1 MPQTPLGGDGALES
15 RLYIDGAFADARDGA
30 TFPTLDPATNET
42 IAEVSAG
49 GPADVDRAVTAA
61 RRAFDEGPWP
71 RMTAAQRAKVLRR
84 LGDLLIDHREDL
96 ARLESRDAG
105 KPFRETADRDVPRA
119 ADNCAFFA
127 GAIEQREQSAFFDRK
142 PFLGAPREIV
152 SIVREEP
159 VGVCALLTPW
169 NSPLMQATW
178 KIAPAIAAGNTCVL
192 KPSELTPLSTLKL
205 AALCGEAGVP
215 DGVVNVVTGFG
226 PQAGAPLVADPRV
239 DAVAFTGSEPTGI
252 AINLAAAAT
261 LKKVTL
267 ELGGKSANVVCDD
280 ADLDL
285 AVEGSVL
292 AMFRH
297 SGQVCLAGTRLF
309 VQAGIYE
316 RFVEQFLARV
326 KALRVGD
333 PQSSESDLGPLI
345 SPQHRER
352 VEAFIAQAEAEG
364 NSALL
369 RGARPAQPALA
380 SGNYHEPTIF
390 APARDDD
397 RIVREEVFGPVLT
410 LFRFETLDEVVAR
423 ANATR
428 YGLSSYIWTRDIATG
443 MRFAERVRAG
453 MCWINGYFL
462 RDLRQPFGG
471 RGHSGLGREGGRW
484 SLDFFTEPK
493 LVCIAY

>member
-1 MPQTPLGGDGALES
+1 MPQTPLGGYGALES

-49 GPADVDRAVTAA
+49 GPADVDRAVSAA

-84 LGDLLIDHREDL
+84 LGELLFDHREEL

-127 GAIEQREQSAFFDRK
+127 GAIEHREQSAFFDRK
-142 PFLGAPREIV
+142 PFLGTPREIV

-205 AALCGEAGVP
+205 AELCGEAGVP

-226 PQAGAPLVADPRV
+226 PQAGAPLVADLRV

-252 AINLAAAAT
+252 AINPRCRRYAQESHPRAGR
-261 LKKVTL
+261 KV
-267 ELGGKSANVVCDD
+267 GQRRVRRRRSRPCGRRQRAGDVPPQ
-280 ADLDL
+280 
-285 AVEGSVL
+285 
-292 AMFRH
+292 R
-297 SGQVCLAGTRLF
+297 SGVSRRTRLSPCR
-309 VQAGIYE
+309 AGIYE
-316 RFVEQFLARV
+316 
-326 KALRVGD
+326 AL
-333 PQSSESDLGPLI
+333 PSSS
-345 SPQHRER
+345 S
-352 VEAFIAQAEAEG
+352 
-364 NSALL
+364 S
-369 RGARPAQPALA
+369 
-380 SGNYHEPTIF
+380 
-390 APARDDD
+390 
-397 RIVREEVFGPVLT
+397 
-410 LFRFETLDEVVAR
+410 R
-423 ANATR
+423 A
-428 YGLSSYIWTRDIATG
+428 
-443 MRFAERVRAG
+443 
-453 MCWINGYFL
+453 
-462 RDLRQPFGG
+462 
-471 RGHSGLGREGGRW
+471 
-484 SLDFFTEPK
+484 
-493 LVCIAY
+493 